1 MNSLYSTFHL
11 EGYGIVYLEALCRG
25 CNILISKYS
34 GAVDLKKF
42 FKNKIIFD
50 PNNENDLKLKI
61 LGLFNKKKIFV
72 NIKRNL
78 NLFKLINKEN
88 ENKLKK
94 FLIKNEYI

>member
-11 EGYGIVYLEALCRG
+11 EGYGIVYL
-25 CNILISKYS
+25 KHYV
-34 GAVDLKKF
+34 VDVYINFKIFWSSRFKKF

-61 LGLFNKKKIFV
+61 LGLFNKKIFV

-94 FLIKNEYI
+94 FFN